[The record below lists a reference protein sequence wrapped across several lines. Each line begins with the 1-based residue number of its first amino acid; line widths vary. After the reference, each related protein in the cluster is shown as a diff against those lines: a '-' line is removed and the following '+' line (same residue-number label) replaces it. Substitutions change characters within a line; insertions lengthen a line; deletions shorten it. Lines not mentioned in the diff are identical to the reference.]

1 MNLTSKI
8 AATTA
13 LVLGVT
19 TLIINPRLVLNDD
32 STTVMSCTTQ
42 QLLIIDR
49 SQAPSDEFVIPT
61 GLYTTEQLIQ
71 LLYTEIEN
79 NIETELAGNLFAGL
93 ATTLFENLKPRI
105 KKAMDDAVDS
115 VCAFKPASFS
125 FSDLTQSQ

>member
-79 NIETELAGNLFAGL
+79 NIETELAGNPFAGL